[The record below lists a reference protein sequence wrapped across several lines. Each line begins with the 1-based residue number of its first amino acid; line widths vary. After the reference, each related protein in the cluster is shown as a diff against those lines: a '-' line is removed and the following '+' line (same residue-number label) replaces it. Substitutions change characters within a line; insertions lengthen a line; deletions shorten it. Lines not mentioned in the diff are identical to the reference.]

1 MKSFIDCINFIFI
14 SFIVIYPFLLVPF
27 VKNKNHSIFL
37 ILSIFVVDGIFLL
50 LYFGLDDY
58 STKWLMEYY
67 GYNNDGM
74 CESECF
80 QNVKSGDRVMVE
92 GMLSHIMGIGW
103 PLRAMFAYVIII
115 PIQIVLSLIEYFAIR
130 HLTDS
135 KRGRF

>member
-1 MKSFIDCINFIFI
+1 MMKSFIDCINFIFI

-27 VKNKNHSIFL
+27 VKNKKHSIFL

-74 CESECF
+74 CESECY
-80 QNVKSGDRVMVE
+80 QNVKPSDRVMVE
-92 GMLSHIMGIGW
+92 HMLTHIMGIGW
-103 PLRAMFAYVIII
+103 PLTAVFAYVLLI
-115 PIQIVLSLIEYFAIR
+115 PFQIVISFIEYYVIR
-130 HLTDS
+130 HI
-135 KRGRF
+135 KAG

>member
-1 MKSFIDCINFIFI
+1 
-14 SFIVIYPFLLVPF
+14 VPF
-27 VKNKNHSIFL
+27 VKNKKHSIFL

-135 KRGRF
+135 KRGCF

>member
-1 MKSFIDCINFIFI
+1 MKSFIDCISFIFLV
-14 SFIVIYPFLLVPF
+14 FVVIYPFFIVPF
-27 VKNKNHSIFL
+27 IKDRKYLMIL
-37 ILSIFVVDGIFLL
+37 ILAFFIVDGILL
-50 LYFGLDDY
+50 LMYFGMDDY

-103 PLRAMFAYVIII
+103 PLRAVFAYVIII
-115 PIQIVLSLIEYFAIR
+115 PFQIILSFIEYYVIR
-130 HLTDS
+130 NI
-135 KRGRF
+135 KAG